1 MSTPDQLAE
10 RVRQLETENR
20 RLVAMLDAL
29 DDHVILQDPDSN
41 VLFLNRATEEV
52 ARANYGL
59 SRAEMIGR
67 NVMDGS
73 QSQEF
78 KQYVRG
84 LVARASKGETIAEEF
99 LLPMPDG
106 AVWHEHHL
114 HPVYGADG
122 KVEAIAV
129 ASRDIQARKQAEG
142 RLQLLSK
149 IGVLAGTT
157 DLEGLLARAASLAIP
172 ELADWSIFELVR
184 GGRVQC
190 VTVAHSDRERA
201 TQAEKQLADA
211 QTQLGD
217 VERTARM
224 YRLGVDDD
232 ALRPHV
238 RAALKRFDA
247 ASVIVVPF
255 IVMGSP
261 IAIATFVYGLES
273 GRRHSPADLPIAEEI
288 ARRAGQIVENARL
301 HAEVA
306 HALEYRER
314 VMGVL
319 GHDLRNPV
327 SAVLSLSATLTQ
339 RADVPDRAK
348 EGLHH
353 IRASA
358 QRMEQM
364 IATLLDFTQLRFR
377 GAPQLARESIDLE
390 KLARTIVDE
399 LRAAYPTRDITL
411 AARDELRGRWD
422 ISRLGQ
428 VISNLVGNALTHGAR
443 ESPVSVSLTS
453 DKDSVHMAVT
463 NRGPT
468 IPSDALGNLF
478 EPFWQVPKDGAAK
491 SRGLGLGLFI
501 VHQIV
506 EAHGGSIAVRSENE
520 QTTFTVRLPR

>member
-1 MSTPDQLAE
+1 MSTAEELAE

-41 VLFLNRATEEV
+41 VLFLNRAAEKV
-52 ARANYGL
+52 ALANYGL
-59 SRAEMIGR
+59 SRADMIGR
-67 NVMDGS
+67 NAMECA
-73 QSQEF
+73 QSQDF
-78 KQYVRG
+78 KQYARG
-84 LVARASKGETIAEEF
+84 LVARASKGATIAEEF

-106 AVWHEHHL
+106 AIWHEHHL

-122 KVEAIAV
+122 KVEAVAV
-129 ASRDIQARKQAEG
+129 SSRDIQERKQAEG

-149 IGVLAGTT
+149 IGLLAGTT
-157 DLEGLLARAASLAIP
+157 DLDGLLARAASLAIP

-184 GGRVQC
+184 GGQVHC

-201 TQAEKQLADA
+201 AEAEKQLAEA
-211 QTQLGD
+211 HRQLKD
-217 VERTARM
+217 VELGARI
-224 YRLGVDDD
+224 YRMGVDDG
-232 ALRPHV
+232 ALRPEV

-247 ASVIVVPF
+247 ATAIVVPF
-255 IVMGSP
+255 IVMGAP
-261 IAIATFVYGLES
+261 IAIATFVYGPES
-273 GRRHSPADLPIAEEI
+273 GRRHSPADLPIADEV

-314 VMGVL
+314 VMGIL

-327 SAVLSLSATLTQ
+327 TAVLSLSTTLSQ

-348 EGLHH
+348 EGLRHMH
-353 IRASA
+353 ASA
-358 QRMEQM
+358 ERMEQM

-377 GAPQLARESIDLE
+377 GAPPLARESLDLE

-399 LRAAYPTRDITL
+399 LRTAHPTRDITL
-411 AARDELRGRWD
+411 TARGELRGRWD
-422 ISRLGQ
+422 VSRMGQ

-453 DKDSVHMAVT
+453 DTESVLIAVT
-463 NRGPT
+463 NRGPI
-468 IPSDALGNLF
+468 IPSDAVGKLF
-478 EPFWQVPKDGAAK
+478 EPFWQAPKEGAAK

-501 VHQIV
+501 VKQIV
-506 EAHGGSIAVRSENE
+506 EAHGGDIAVESANE